1 MEQKIN
7 FTGNEVKLLEKVVVM
22 GGGSWGTA
30 LAVLLAE
37 NGNEVTLWEFSSVEA
52 ANMEKERENSRYL
65 KGVKF
70 PDNLK
75 VTNNLENILSNASY
89 LILSIPSQ
97 HLRSI
102 LTKVSDQ
109 ISSDLI
115 IVNTAKGLEI
125 ASHQRL
131 SEVIKEE
138 LLGKFHKNIVIL
150 SGPTHA
156 EEVALKM
163 PSTIVAAAQD
173 KETAKRVQKLFSN
186 EYFRVYINSDITGV
200 EIGGSLK
207 NCIAIAAGIVDGMGF
222 GDNSKAA
229 IISRGTSEIIRFG
242 EKFGAD
248 FKTFSGLSGVGD
260 LIVTCTSK
268 HSRNRYVGECLGK
281 GQSMDEIMKNMIM
294 VAEGVPTTKAV
305 YEIAKE
311 KNIEMP
317 IIEALYNVIYEGA
330 NPKNM
335 IEVLMKREL
344 KEEFY

>member
-1 MEQKIN
+1 M
-7 FTGNEVKLLEKVVVM
+7 GNEVKALENIVVM

-37 NGNEVTLWEFSSVEA
+37 NGHSVTLWEFSPEA
-52 ANMEKERENSRYL
+52 ASNMEKDRENKIYL

-70 PDNLK
+70 PENLR
-75 VTNNLENILSNASY
+75 VTNKIENLLVDKSF
-89 LILSIPSQ
+89 LIMSIPSQ
-97 HLRSI
+97 YLRSI
-102 LTKVSDQ
+102 ISKVAEQ
-109 ISSDLI
+109 ISSELI

-138 LLGKFHKNIVIL
+138 ILGKFHKNILVL

-156 EEVALKM
+156 EEVAMKM
-163 PSTIVAAAQD
+163 PSAIVVASKD
-173 KETAKRVQKLFSN
+173 KENAQKVQKIFSN
-186 EYFRVYINSDITGV
+186 DYFRVYINSDIAGV

-242 EKFGAD
+242 ERFGAD

-281 GQSMDEIMKNMIM
+281 GQTMEEIMKDMVM

-305 YEIAKE
+305 YEISKE
-311 KNIEMP
+311 KKIEMP
-317 IIEALYNVIYEGA
+317 IIDALYSVLYEGK
-330 NPKNM
+330 NPKSM
-335 IEVLMKREL
+335 IEALMKREL

>member
-1 MEQKIN
+1 M
-7 FTGNEVKLLEKVVVM
+7 GNEVKASENIVVM

-37 NGNEVTLWEFSSVEA
+37 NGHSVTLWEFSPEA
-52 ANMEKERENSRYL
+52 ASNMEKDRENKIYL

-70 PDNLK
+70 PENLR
-75 VTNNLENILSNASY
+75 VTNKIENLLVDKSF
-89 LILSIPSQ
+89 LIMSIPSQ
-97 HLRSI
+97 YLRSI
-102 LTKVSDQ
+102 ISKVAEQ
-109 ISSDLI
+109 ISSELI

-138 LLGKFHKNIVIL
+138 ILGKFHKNILVL

-156 EEVALKM
+156 EEVAMKM
-163 PSTIVAAAQD
+163 PSAIVVASKD
-173 KETAKRVQKLFSN
+173 KENAQKVQKIFSN
-186 EYFRVYINSDITGV
+186 DYFRVYINSDIAGV

-242 EKFGAD
+242 ERFGAD

-281 GQSMDEIMKNMIM
+281 GQTMEEIMKDMVM

-305 YEIAKE
+305 YEISKE
-311 KNIEMP
+311 KKIEMP
-317 IIEALYNVIYEGA
+317 IIDALYSVLYEGK
-330 NPKNM
+330 NPKSM
-335 IEVLMKREL
+335 IEALMKREL

>member
-1 MEQKIN
+1 M
-7 FTGNEVKLLEKVVVM
+7 GNEVKVLEKIVVM

-30 LAVLLAE
+30 LAILLAE
-37 NGNEVTLWEFSSVEA
+37 NGYSVTLWEFSLEA
-52 ANMEKERENSRYL
+52 SINMEKDRENKIYL

-70 PDNLK
+70 PENLK
-75 VTNNLENILSNASY
+75 VTNKIENLLEGATF
-89 LILSIPSQ
+89 LIMSIPSQ
-97 HLRSI
+97 YLRTIIS
-102 LTKVSDQ
+102 KVAEQ
-109 ISSDLI
+109 ITSEMV

-131 SEVIKEE
+131 SEVIQEE
-138 LLGKFHKNIVIL
+138 LLGKFHKNIVVL

-156 EEVALKM
+156 EEVAMKM
-163 PSTIVAAAQD
+163 PSAIVAASKD
-173 KETAKRVQKLFSN
+173 KENAKKVQKIFSN
-186 EYFRVYINSDITGV
+186 DYFRVYINSDIAGV

-229 IISRGTSEIIRFG
+229 IISRGISEIIRFG
-242 EKFGAD
+242 ERYGAD

-281 GQSMDEIMKNMIM
+281 GQTMEEIMKNMVM

-305 YEIAKE
+305 YETAKE
-311 KNIEMP
+311 KEIEMP
-317 IIEALYNVIYEGA
+317 IIEALYSVLYEGK

-335 IEVLMKREL
+335 IDILMKREL

>member
-1 MEQKIN
+1 MK
-7 FTGNEVKLLEKVVVM
+7 KVVVM

-30 LAVLLAE
+30 LSILLAE
-37 NGNEVTLWEFSSVEA
+37 NGNSVTLWEFSPEA
-52 ANMEKERENSRYL
+52 AENMERDRENKVYL

-70 PDNLK
+70 PENLT
-75 VTNNLENILSNASY
+75 VTNKINNLLNEVEFIVM
-89 LILSIPSQ
+89 SIPSQ
-97 HLRSI
+97 HLRAVIS
-102 LTKVSDQ
+102 KVAEQITSDMV
-109 ISSDLI
+109 

-131 SEVIKEE
+131 SEVMKEE
-138 LLGKFHKNIVIL
+138 LLGKIHKNIVIL

-156 EEVALKM
+156 EEVSLKM
-163 PSTIVAAAQD
+163 PSAIVAASQD
-173 KETAKRVQKLFSN
+173 KENAQKVQKLFSN
-186 EYFRVYINSDITGV
+186 DYFRVYINSDIAGV
-200 EIGGSLK
+200 EIGGALK

-242 EKFGAD
+242 EKFGAN

-260 LIVTCTSK
+260 LIVTCTSR

-281 GQSMDEIMKNMIM
+281 GQTMEEIMKNMVMI
-294 VAEGVPTTKAV
+294 AEGVPTTKAV

-311 KNIEMP
+311 NFIDMP
-317 IIEALYNVIYEGA
+317 IIEALYSVLYEKK
-330 NPKNM
+330 NPRNM